1 MLLTLPG
8 TSPTLFD
15 TLATTGG
22 TPKASSVGK
31 VISDPEPTTALTL
44 PAAVPAARIASATAG
59 PTRPSHAAKR
69 SYPCG
74 PPRAA
79 ASVTSATH
87 TGSATDP
94 AAPRRPDRNPAS
106 TFIGFYAIIP
116 PWREQRGNRRVVR
129 ISRISRT
136 RLTSG
141 SGT

>member
-44 PAAVPAARIASATAG
+44 PAAVPAARIARASAG
-59 PTRPSHAAKR
+59 PTGASHATKR

-74 PPRAA
+74 PSRPAA
-79 ASVTSATH
+79 PVTSATH
-87 TGSATDP
+87 TGTPADP
-94 AAPRRPDRNPAS
+94 AAPRRPDCNPAS
-106 TFIGFYAIIP
+106 AF
-116 PWREQRGNRRVVR
+116 
-129 ISRISRT
+129 
-136 RLTSG
+136 
-141 SGT
+141 